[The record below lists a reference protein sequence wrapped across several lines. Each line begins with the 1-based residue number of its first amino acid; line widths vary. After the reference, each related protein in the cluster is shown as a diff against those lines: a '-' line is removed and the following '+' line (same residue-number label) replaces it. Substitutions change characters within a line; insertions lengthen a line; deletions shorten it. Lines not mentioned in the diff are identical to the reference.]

1 MRVFCLV
8 AAAASLTSAAAL
20 ARPLAKS
27 DPAPVRVRIVTSE
40 GPIVVALDSRRAP
53 KTTANFLAYVD
64 DGRLDGTSFYRAAR
78 RQDTPGHGY
87 IQGGTRT
94 DARRTLPPVAH
105 EPTSL
110 TGIRHL
116 DGTISMARR
125 DKPGSAMGN
134 FFITVGPNPSLDA
147 QGDNAG
153 YAAFGHV
160 TSGMETVRRILGK
173 ATGGGTGAMRGQMIL
188 QPVRLL
194 KVQRIDGTPKPTGRA
209 KPWLIQLPDF
219 SKMNKAS
226 Q

>member
-1 MRVFCLV
+1 MRVIHFASV
-8 AAAASLTSAAAL
+8 AAFLLSSVAPAGKA
-20 ARPLAKS
+20 AKS
-27 DPAPVRVRIVTSE
+27 DPALVRVRIITSE
-40 GPIVVALDSRRAP
+40 GPIVVALDTRRAP
-53 KTTANFLAYVD
+53 KTSANFLVYVD
-64 DGRLDGTSFYRAAR
+64 DGRLEGTSFYRAAR
-78 RQDTPGHGY
+78 RKDDPGHGY

-94 DARRTLPPVAH
+94 DARRTLPPIAH

-134 FFITVGPNPSLDA
+134 FFITVGPNPALDA
-147 QGDNAG
+147 RGENAG

-160 TSGMETVRRILGK
+160 ISGMGTVRRILGK

-194 KVQRIDGTPKPTGRA
+194 KTQRLDGKPKPTGLA
-209 KPWLIQLPDF
+209 KPWLIQLMKRKP
-219 SKMNKAS
+219 SKE
-226 Q
+226 QP

>member
-1 MRVFCLV
+1 MRVLHLV
-8 AAAASLTSAAAL
+8 ALAASLTSSAILAGEPAAL
-20 ARPLAKS
+20 
-27 DPAPVRVRIVTSE
+27 VRVRIITSE
-40 GPIVVALDSRRAP
+40 GPIVVALDTRRAP

-64 DGRLDGTSFYRAAR
+64 DGRLEGTSFYRAAR
-78 RQDTPGHGY
+78 RKDIPGHGY

-94 DARRTLPPVAH
+94 DARRTLPPIAH

-116 DGTISMARR
+116 NGTISMARR

-147 QGDNAG
+147 RGDNAG

-160 TSGMETVRRILGK
+160 VSGMETVRRILSK
-173 ATGGGTGAMRGQMIL
+173 ATGGGTDAMRGQMIL

-194 KVQRIDGTPKPTGRA
+194 KTQRLDGKPKPTGQA
-209 KPWLIQLPDF
+209 KPWLIQLMKPKP
-219 SKMNKAS
+219 SKEKP
-226 Q
+226 